1 MRNLLRDKEKAYEN
15 REIYKVDVFIN
26 QGMGTYQIGKE
37 GIARIE
43 DESVT
48 VLNSYRVGQIEKTGA
63 EMVRRYTC
71 YDKEGK
77 ILCKI
82 ENCNVVV
89 SYREGEGSE
98 K

>member
-1 MRNLLRDKEKAYEN
+1 MDKEKSYEN
-15 REIYKVDVFIN
+15 REIYRVEVFIN

-37 GIARIE
+37 GVERIE

-63 EMVRRYTC
+63 EMVRKYTC
-71 YDKEGK
+71 YDKQGK
-77 ILCKI
+77 VQYRI

-89 SYREGEGSE
+89 SYREGEKDE